1 MESRRTSE
9 LVIFSK
15 VAKQA
20 ATEARKR
27 LAIKRKEEIET
38 TKAEKITKIAEK
50 ESALLQKRRQLQE
63 EYKKASAM
71 VERMTKL
78 LRASYT
84 FTGTFAQITEQ
95 VTHEKQ
101 LMGIRAKVLSRQQL
115 IKNKAF
121 TEFNNLN
128 MRIIRAR
135 ESESWKVNNRS
146 YLENEKKERKENA
159 LIAQTLFDS
168 KWLNHHRM
176 PEDMLWYE
184 IRPSFMYETKIVLI
198 EEKYNP
204 IKLLNRLNVTALRT
218 FLSQAIRK
226 PEYFDLL
233 SDTEKEQ
240 QIWKGTRDNYK
251 PHFAHLKDAASIKR
265 ELIKLM
271 RTYKSVNPKA
281 AYEMMRTFCILIDP
295 KKKYKGYFN
304 YPSLTAIPRFDF

>member
-1 MESRRTSE
+1 MESQRTIS
-9 LVIFSK
+9 VK

-20 ATEARKR
+20 ANEARKR
-27 LAIKRKEEIET
+27 LARKRKQEIES
-38 TKAEKITKIAEK
+38 TKAEKIAEK
-50 ESALLQKRRQLQE
+50 ESTLLQKRRQLQE
-63 EYKKASAM
+63 EYKNASTI
-71 VERMTKL
+71 VERMTRL

-84 FTGTFAQITEQ
+84 ITGTIAQITEQ
-95 VTHEKQ
+95 VTQEKQ
-101 LMGIRAKVLSRQQL
+101 LMSMRAKILSKQRL
-115 IKNKAF
+115 IQNKTF
-121 TEFNNLN
+121 TELNNVN

-135 ESESWKVNNRS
+135 ELENWKVNNRA

-159 LIAQTLFDS
+159 LIAKTLFYS

-184 IRPSFMYETKIVLI
+184 IRPSFMYETKIALI

-226 PEYFDLL
+226 PEYFALL

-240 QIWKGTRDNYK
+240 QIWKGTHNNYK
-251 PHFAHLKDAASIKR
+251 PHFAELKDAASIKR
-265 ELIKLM
+265 ELIQLI

-281 AYEMMRTFCILIDP
+281 AYEMIRTFCILIDP
-295 KKKYKGYFN
+295 NKKYKGYFN
-304 YPSLTAIPRFDF
+304 YPMLTAIPV